1 MNRRGLTALAVALV
15 AIPLAVASCGSGDDA
30 AGDTLPP
37 IATTTS
43 STVLLTTTTTWVPVT
58 YQIQPGDGLGNIAQM
73 FGVDIDELALLNGI
87 TNRDDIEAG
96 DVLDIPPPTTP
107 PSTVAPAST

>member
-1 MNRRGLTALAVALV
+1 MKRSGLTALAGVLV
-15 AIPLAVASCGSGDDA
+15 AIPLIAGACGSGDEGA
-30 AGDTLPP
+30 SDTLPP

-58 YQIQPGDGLGNIAQM
+58 YEIQPGDRLGDIADQ
-73 FGVDIDELALLNGI
+73 FGVDIEKLAVLNGI

-96 DVLDIPPPTTP
+96 DVLDIPPPSVP
-107 PSTVAPAST
+107 PTTVAPATT